1 MTLARAPSEDALLHL
16 RAYRKLAP
24 FGLRD
29 LATISAAILE
39 ASEVRP
45 INSAANTRPTER
57 TIRFYVSQRLVA
69 RPDGRGTAAVY
80 SYRHLLQVLT
90 IKLRQM
96 EGATLMVISKE
107 LDETT
112 GDILE
117 RRVAAAFGARLPA
130 PDQLTIR
137 RREQPSLGR
146 AGRAFRSTQN
156 PDAETNA
163 PTIWRRIRIAD
174 EVELHVDEAGELARL
189 DQDDEIADAV
199 RVAISRVVTQAGHTE

>member
-1 MTLARAPSEDALLHL
+1 MTTARATSEAALLHL
-16 RAYRKLAP
+16 RAYRQLAP

-29 LATISAAILE
+29 LATISAAVLE

-45 INSAANTRPTER
+45 TNSAANIRPTDR
-57 TIRFYVSQRLVA
+57 TIRFYVSQGLVA

-80 SYRHLLQVLT
+80 TYRHLLQVLT

-96 EGATLMVISKE
+96 EGATLTVISKE

-117 RRVAAAFGARLPA
+117 RRVAAALGTSLPA
-130 PDQLTIR
+130 PDQLTIK

-146 AGRAFRSTQN
+146 AGRAFRSTQD
-156 PDAETNA
+156 PDTNENA
-163 PTIWRRIRIAD
+163 PTIWRRIRITD
-174 EVELHVDEAGELARL
+174 EVELHVDEEGELVRL

-199 RVAISRVVTQAGHTE
+199 RVAISRLVTQVEHTE

>member
-1 MTLARAPSEDALLHL
+1 MARAPSEDALLHL

-57 TIRFYVSQRLVA
+57 TIRFYVSQGLVA

-96 EGATLMVISKE
+96 EGATLTAISRE

-117 RRVAAAFGARLPA
+117 RRVAAAFGTSLPA

-146 AGRAFRSTQN
+146 AGRAFRSNQN
-156 PDAETNA
+156 PDAEENA
-163 PTIWRRIRIAD
+163 PTVWRRIRITD
-174 EVELHVDEAGELARL
+174 NVELHVDEEGELARL

-199 RVAISRVVTQAGHTE
+199 RVALGRVVTQVGHTE